1 MSTENLP
8 QSPEQ
13 SPEQPPRKPRVA
25 VVFGG
30 RSSEHGISVV
40 TAGAVLGAIDRTKYD
55 VLPIGITRDGR
66 WALTADEPERMAITD
81 RRTPDVDEL
90 AESTEGGVVLPVDP
104 ANREVVY
111 SEPGSVPKALGE
123 VDVVFPVLHGPYG
136 EDGTLQGLLELSGV
150 PYVGSGVLASAVGQ
164 DKEYM
169 KAVFTSYGLKVGPY
183 VVIRPRE
190 WEQDRSGARAKIV
203 DFAGEHGWPL
213 FVKPARAGSSI
224 GITKVDDLAGLD
236 EAIEEA
242 RRHDPK
248 ILVEAALRGREIEC
262 GVLEFE
268 DGPRASVPAEIPP
281 PSEHAYYD
289 FEAKYID
296 STPGI
301 VPAPLTDEQTAEV
314 RRLAVEAFDAASCEG
329 LVRADFFLTEDDEF
343 VINEINTMPGFTPIS
358 MYPQMWQATGVG
370 YPGGGAGRARAPRRR
385 PGGLRCRSRPRP
397 PRRRPPRG
405 PPSRSM
411 ISGFPSPP
419 PAGGSVRSAFR
430 HNSVTDAPGPGSAG
444 TAADSPS
451 SAEGQPATEIDRR
464 DRAGEGLEMNDRTG
478 QGAGDAVHLL
488 DLGDH
493 HATQLVDG
501 VGLGADDD
509 VIGSCHVLGL
519 DHSRDLADRL
529 GDGRRLAD
537 LRLDQ
542 DVRLYHGTSRA
553 ATRIMWGKG
562 TPRYRVAAP
571 RGETRGGRAVRA
583 GVPR

>member
-8 QSPEQ
+8 QSPG
-13 SPEQPPRKPRVA
+13 QPPRKPRVA
-25 VVFGG
+25 VVCGG

-40 TAGAVLGAIDRTKYD
+40 TAGAVLRAIDRTKYD

-81 RRTPDVDEL
+81 RRTPSVEEL
-90 AESTEGGVVLPVDP
+90 AESHEGGVVLPVDP
-104 ANREVVY
+104 TNREVVY

-169 KAVFTSYGLKVGPY
+169 KRVFTSFGLEVGPY

-190 WEQDRSGARAKIV
+190 WERDQAAARKKIV

-236 EAIEEA
+236 EAITEA
-242 RRHDPK
+242 QRHDPK
-248 ILVEAALRGREIEC
+248 ILVEAAVRGREIEC

-281 PSEHAYYD
+281 PDTHAYYD
-289 FEAKYID
+289 FDAKYID

-314 RRLAVEAFDAASCEG
+314 QRLAVLAFEAASCEG
-329 LVRADFFLTEDDEF
+329 LVRADFFLAEDGKF

-358 MYPQMWQATGVG
+358 MYPQMWQASGIS
-370 YPGGGAGRARAPRRR
+370 YPELVDRLIQAALNRST
-385 PGGLRCRSRPRP
+385 GLR
-397 PRRRPPRG
+397 
-405 PPSRSM
+405 
-411 ISGFPSPP
+411 
-419 PAGGSVRSAFR
+419 
-430 HNSVTDAPGPGSAG
+430 
-444 TAADSPS
+444 
-451 SAEGQPATEIDRR
+451 
-464 DRAGEGLEMNDRTG
+464 
-478 QGAGDAVHLL
+478 
-488 DLGDH
+488 
-493 HATQLVDG
+493 
-501 VGLGADDD
+501 
-509 VIGSCHVLGL
+509 
-519 DHSRDLADRL
+519 
-529 GDGRRLAD
+529 
-537 LRLDQ
+537 
-542 DVRLYHGTSRA
+542 
-553 ATRIMWGKG
+553 
-562 TPRYRVAAP
+562 
-571 RGETRGGRAVRA
+571 
-583 GVPR
+583 